1 MVCARQRAPEISPIF
16 QHRIHGT
23 GEYGLQS
30 GFNII
35 ELMVVM
41 AIVTIMATVAIPSFM
56 TMSRDSRLAV
66 KHNEFIGTLNLARN
80 EALTRGARVTICK
93 SATGTNCDND
103 LNWEDGWIVFADTGA
118 VGSVHAL
125 DDTVIRIFPP
135 LKPPNTLRGN
145 GTVVNRI
152 TFNAQ
157 GMIPNTVGTLTF
169 CDPRGNTH
177 ARGLILA
184 RSAQAK
190 VAKDSD
196 GNGIADNGRNPPVD
210 LECPA

>member
-1 MVCARQRAPEISPIF
+1 MSPIF
-16 QHRIHGT
+16 QLRARGT
-23 GEYGLQS
+23 GEYGSQS

-41 AIVTIMATVAIPSFM
+41 AIVTVMATIAVPSFM

-66 KHNEFIGTLNLARN
+66 KHNDFIGTLNLARN

-93 SATGTNCDND
+93 SATGTNCDNS
-103 LNWEDGWIVFADTGA
+103 LEWEDGWIVFADTGA
-118 VGSVHAL
+118 VGSVDAI
-125 DDTVIRIFPP
+125 DDIVIRIFPP
-135 LKPPNTLRGN
+135 LREPNTLRGN
-145 GTVVNRI
+145 GTVVDRV

-177 ARGLILA
+177 ARGLILS

-196 GNGIADNGRNPPVD
+196 NNGIADNGRNPPVD
-210 LECPA
+210 LVCPA

>member
-1 MVCARQRAPEISPIF
+1 MSPIF
-16 QHRIHGT
+16 QHRAHGT
-23 GEYGLQS
+23 GEYSSQS

-66 KHNEFIGTLNLARN
+66 KHNDFIGTLNLARN

-93 SATGTNCDND
+93 SATGTTCNND
-103 LNWEDGWIVFADTGA
+103 PLKGWEIGWIVFLDTGGLA
-118 VGSVHAL
+118 GVGVVDAIS
-125 DDTVIRIFPP
+125 DTVIRIFPP
-135 LKPPNTLRGN
+135 LKEPNTLRGN

-152 TFNAQ
+152 TFTAQ
-157 GMIPNTVGTLTF
+157 GMIPNTVGILTF
-169 CDPRGNTH
+169 CDPRGDSH

-196 GNGIADNGRNPPVD
+196 NNGIADNGRNPPVD
-210 LECPA
+210 LVCPA